1 MTSSL
6 LASTQGLSS
15 GAVVAILVAGFGAGL
30 FNGVAGGGTMLSF
43 PTLLALG
50 IPPLTANISSTV
62 GILPGYAASIVGF
75 RREISKHRGHLR
87 RLIVPGLCGSVL
99 GALLLLT
106 TSAAVFRLLVIA
118 LVGLATLLFAVQPLI
133 AKAIAARTTK
143 VEHRTALVLG
153 VAVTSL
159 YGGYFGAGMG
169 IMLLVVFGL
178 TLPLSLSESS
188 GLRSV
193 LSIVVNAIAAT
204 IFLIHGA
211 PNWAV
216 VAALAPSSLLGG
228 YLGAHL
234 SRRLPVPWLR
244 ACVVGVGVL
253 TTIVLIVR
261 A

>member
-1 MTSSL
+1 
-6 LASTQGLSS
+6 
-15 GAVVAILVAGFGAGL
+15 
-30 FNGVAGGGTMLSF
+30 MLSF

-62 GILPGYAASIVGF
+62 GILPGYTASILGF

-87 RLIVPGLCGSVL
+87 PLVLPGLGGSML

-106 TSAAVFRLLVIA
+106 TSPSVFRVLVMV
-118 LVGLATLLFAVQPLI
+118 LVGLATLLFAVQPLV
-133 AKAIAARTTK
+133 AKAMATRTTK
-143 VEHRTALVLG
+143 VEHRTALVVG
-153 VAVTSL
+153 VAMTSV

-193 LSIVVNAIAAT
+193 VSIVVNAIAAA

-211 PNWAV
+211 PNWVV
-216 VAALAPSSLLGG
+216 VAALAPSSLVGG

-244 ACVVGVGVL
+244 GCVVGIGIL

>member
-6 LASTQGLSS
+6 LASAHGLSN
-15 GAVVAILVAGFGAGL
+15 GAIILILLAGFGAGL

-50 IPPLTANISSTV
+50 VPPLTANISSTV

-75 RREISKHRGHLR
+75 RREIANQRGHLR
-87 RLIVPGLCGSVL
+87 RLVLPGICGSIL

-106 TSAAVFRLLVIA
+106 TSASVFRYLVIV
-118 LVGLATLLFAVQPLI
+118 LVGLATLLFAVQPLV
-133 AKAIAARTTK
+133 AKAISARTTK
-143 VEHRTALVLG
+143 IEHRTALVVG
-153 VAVTSL
+153 ITVTAL

-178 TLPLSLSESS
+178 TLPVSLSESS

-193 LSIVVNAIAAT
+193 LSIMVNAIAAT
-204 IFLIHGA
+204 IFLLHGA

-216 VAALAPSSLLGG
+216 VAALAPSSLVGG

-234 SRRLPVPWLR
+234 SRKLPVPWLR
-244 ACVVGVGVL
+244 ACVVGVGIL
-253 TTIVLIVR
+253 TTVVLIVR